1 MKLSC
6 GTIDIGNTRAKL
18 RYTFYDRETKTF
30 SAPVFTSVSKENL
43 DVNVLNEWCKLNEIK
58 YLACSASGYV
68 SKEIK
73 AWFEKK
79 DVIVL
84 SNESKMPI
92 KILYSTPAT
101 LGRDRIAVA
110 IAANSL
116 YPSEG
121 NLVIDLGTCITYD
134 WVNEKGDFLGGN
146 ISPGIEMR
154 LEAMH
159 EKTASLPK
167 AEISYDVDLV
177 GNSTI
182 SALQHGAVMGT
193 ICEIESF
200 IERSEEKYE
209 NLVVLLTGGNAT
221 EVSKLLK
228 KNHVV
233 HEDLLHVG
241 LCELIRYNYDEIK

>member
-1 MKLSC
+1 MKINC

-18 RYTFYDRETKTF
+18 RSTVYDVDTKTY
-30 SAPVFTSVSKENL
+30 SEPVLHIISKE
-43 DVNVLNEWCKLNEIK
+43 KLNENELEKWSERNNIQ
-58 YLACSASGYV
+58 YLACSASGRV
-68 SKEIK
+68 SKEIST
-73 AWFEKK
+73 WFNKNG
-79 DVIVL
+79 VLVL
-84 SNESKMPI
+84 SHKSNMPLS
-92 KILYSTPAT
+92 ILYETPET

-134 WVNEKGDFLGGN
+134 WVNENGVFLGGN

-159 EKTASLPK
+159 EKTAALPK
-167 AEISYDVDLV
+167 AEISYEVDLV

-209 NLVVLLTGGNAT
+209 NLVVLLTGGNAK

-228 KNHVV
+228 KTHVV
-233 HEDLLHVG
+233 HDDLLHAG
-241 LCELIRYNYDEIK
+241 LCELIRYNYDEFK